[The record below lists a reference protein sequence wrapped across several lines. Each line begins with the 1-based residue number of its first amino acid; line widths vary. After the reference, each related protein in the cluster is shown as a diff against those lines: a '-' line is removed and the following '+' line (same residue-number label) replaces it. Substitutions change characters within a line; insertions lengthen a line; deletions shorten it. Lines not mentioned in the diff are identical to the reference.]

1 MTQYFC
7 NQKYIEITCKDSS
20 ILPIIE
26 TNLKTDVPTR
36 IIVVNTFSDL
46 YKEILQFS
54 KFDIIATHSYK
65 TDIEYFIEKYF
76 CKDPST
82 IIKEEN
88 YEYYKKILDDIENI
102 IHSYIDNI
110 FYEWNPKNTGDDC
123 WVRYKFESNDVIT
136 LIYFLSISIEEI
148 KKKYNY
154 PIFENI
160 NNAYYKL
167 NKAIDKC
174 LEDDAFTA
182 LEELNRPGFHK
193 ENGLM

>member
-7 NQKYIEITCKDSS
+7 NKKYIETTCKDPFL
-20 ILPIIE
+20 LPIIE
-26 TNLKTDVPTR
+26 TNLNTEVPIR

-54 KFDIIATHSYK
+54 KFDIIATHNYK

-76 CKDPST
+76 CKDSST

-102 IHSYIDNI
+102 LHSYINNI
-110 FYEWNPKNTGDDC
+110 FYAWNTKNINDGC
-123 WVRYKFESNDVIT
+123 WVQYKFESNDGIV
-136 LIYFLSISIEEI
+136 LIYFLSIGTEEI
-148 KKKYNY
+148 KKNYNY

-160 NNAYYKL
+160 NTAYYKL
-167 NKAIDKC
+167 NEVIDKC
-174 LEDDAFTA
+174 LEENAFSA
-182 LEELNRPGFHK
+182 LEELS
-193 ENGLM
+193 EAVLSET

>member
-7 NQKYIEITCKDSS
+7 NKKYIETTCKDPFL
-20 ILPIIE
+20 LPIIE
-26 TNLKTDVPTR
+26 TNLNTEVPIR

-54 KFDIIATHSYK
+54 KFDIIATHNYK

-76 CKDPST
+76 CKDSST

-102 IHSYIDNI
+102 LHSYINNI
-110 FYEWNPKNTGDDC
+110 FYAWNTKNINDGC
-123 WVRYKFESNDVIT
+123 WVQYKFESNDEIT
-136 LIYFLSISIEEI
+136 LIYFLCISTEVI
-148 KKKYNY
+148 KKDYNY

-160 NNAYYKL
+160 NNSYYKL
-167 NKAIDKC
+167 NEAINKH
-174 LEDDAFTA
+174 LENDVFTA
-182 LEELNRPGFHK
+182 LEELNRPGFRE
-193 ENGLM
+193 ENGLI